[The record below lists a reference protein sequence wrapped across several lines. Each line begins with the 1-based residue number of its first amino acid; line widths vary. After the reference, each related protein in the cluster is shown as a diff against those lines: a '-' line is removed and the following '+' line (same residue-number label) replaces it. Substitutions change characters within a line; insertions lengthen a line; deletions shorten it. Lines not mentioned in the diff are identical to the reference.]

1 MTRIKI
7 NDLHK
12 NMTISRQDLR
22 RVAGGGVA
30 VGVNN
35 LSIAQKSSSGVTMAY
50 TDVCKTPSPAG
61 PVPIPYPNIGKA
73 GDTSSGT
80 KTVKISGLAAELK
93 GSYDFK
99 FSESDE

>member
-1 MTRIKI
+1 MARIKI

-12 NMTISRQDLR
+12 DMTISRQDLR
-22 RVAGGGVA
+22 RVTGGGVT

-35 LSIAQKSSSGVTMAY
+35 QSIAQKSSSGVTMAFP
-50 TDVCKTPSPAG
+50 DVCKTPFPAG
-61 PVPIPYPNIGKA
+61 PVPIPYPNVGKA

-80 KTVKISGLAAELK
+80 KTVKTSGSAVELK

-99 FSESDE
+99 CSESDE